1 MVRKGRAGSAGFAGM
16 QRSLL
21 RWYRR
26 HGRAALPW
34 RTERSPY
41 RTVVS
46 EFMLAQTQVDR
57 VVPKFEA
64 FVKRFP
70 GFASLS
76 RASLAGVMREW
87 KGLGYNSR
95 AVRLHRL
102 ARAVEK
108 NHDGVLPSEPRA
120 LRSLPGIGPYT
131 VAAVRAFAFNEDDA
145 PLDTN
150 VRRIV
155 QRLFFG
161 IEYPPQASAR
171 ELDERARALVP
182 AGRAHDWSSAMMDL
196 GSAICTARAPKCLLC
211 PLRGDC
217 AAAPVD
223 AAQLE
228 FARIAGA
235 KPASPQ
241 NAIPFEQ
248 TRRYARGRI
257 IDGLRDLPPGQRISL
272 LDLHSA
278 IPALAARSVDDVRE
292 LLVALEKDGLVT
304 HDGECVALRE

>member
-1 MVRKGRAGSAGFAGM
+1 
-16 QRSLL
+16 
-21 RWYRR
+21 
-26 HGRAALPW
+26 
-34 RTERSPY
+34 
-41 RTVVS
+41 
-46 EFMLAQTQVDR
+46 MLAQTQVDR

-70 GFASLS
+70 DFASLS
-76 RASLAGVMREW
+76 RASLARVLREW

-102 ARAVEK
+102 ARAVSES
-108 NHDGVLPSEPRA
+108 HDGVLPSEPRS
-120 LRSLPGIGPYT
+120 LRLLPGIGPYT
-131 VAAVRAFAFNEDDA
+131 VAAIRAFAFNEDDA

-155 QRLFFG
+155 HRLFFG
-161 IEYPPQASAR
+161 IEYPPRASAR
-171 ELDERARALVP
+171 ELDERARALAP

-211 PLRGDC
+211 PLRADC
-217 AAAPVD
+217 TAAPVN

-228 FARIAGA
+228 SARIAGA
-235 KPASPQ
+235 RPASPQ
-241 NAIPFEQ
+241 NAMPFEQ

-278 IPALAARSVDDVRE
+278 IPALAARSVEDFRE
-292 LLVALEKDGLVT
+292 LLAALEKDGLVT

>member
-1 MVRKGRAGSAGFAGM
+1 MVGMGRGSSAGFAGM

-26 HGRAALPW
+26 HGRSALPW

-70 GFASLS
+70 DFASLS
-76 RASLAGVMREW
+76 RASLGGVLREW
-87 KGLGYNSR
+87 RGLGYNSR

-102 ARAVEK
+102 ARAVVES
-108 NHDGVLPSEPRA
+108 HGGMLPSEPRA
-120 LRSLPGIGPYT
+120 LRLLPGIGSYT
-131 VAAVRAFAFNEDDA
+131 AAAIAAFAFNEDDA
-145 PLDTN
+145 PQDTN
-150 VRRIV
+150 IRRIV
-155 QRLFFG
+155 HRLYFG
-161 IEYPPQASAR
+161 IEHPRRASSR

-211 PLRGDC
+211 PLRADC
-217 AAAPVD
+217 AAAPVN
-223 AAQLE
+223 AAQLQS
-228 FARIAGA
+228 ARIAAA
-235 KPASPQ
+235 KPPSPQ
-241 NAIPFEQ
+241 NAIPFAR

-257 IDGLRDLPPGQRISL
+257 IDRLRDLPPGERISL
-272 LDLHSA
+272 LDLHSVV
-278 IPALAARSVDDVRE
+278 PAFSATTIEDLRE
-292 LLVALEKDGLVT
+292 LVAALEKDGLVT